1 MWTRT
6 GTHFYCAPE
15 IFSGG
20 GYDEKVDIW
29 AMGITLYQLLSGGK
43 LPFESET
50 IVDTIES
57 IERDE
62 LNLAG

>member
-15 IFSGG
+15 IFAGG

-29 AMGITLYQLLSGGK
+29 AMGITLY
-43 LPFESET
+43 
-50 IVDTIES
+50 
-57 IERDE
+57 
-62 LNLAG
+62 